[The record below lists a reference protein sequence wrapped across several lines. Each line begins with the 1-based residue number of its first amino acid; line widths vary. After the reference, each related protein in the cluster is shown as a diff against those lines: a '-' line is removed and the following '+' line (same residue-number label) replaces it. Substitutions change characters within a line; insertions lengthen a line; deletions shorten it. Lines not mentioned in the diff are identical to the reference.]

1 MKKNNTLSRR
11 DFLKLAPLVTLPLTA
26 QPLDKFGKL
35 VQSNSPNIIILV
47 LDAWAAGHVPIYGY
61 PRNTMPNLE
70 QFADNA
76 LVFHNHY
83 SAGTFTATGAASLLT
98 GLYPWE
104 HRAYHIRSGI
114 RDSQVTN
121 NLFSALISSHNT
133 VGYSQNKYAD
143 KFLYQFDNSIQTHI
157 RQGAFNLQSQSIYD
171 LPLFKK
177 DGLISFAS
185 FDENI
190 FHKVGD
196 YDSSLFLGPIFRTL
210 TLYKRKLLNANYQNE
225 YPKGLPDSTE
235 LFLLDDLVEG
245 TIDLLDHIE
254 QPGLLYLHYYPPHW
268 PYQPTGKF
276 QKFFR
281 NDGYQPAHKSIH
293 PLADAGYDPWSLN
306 DFREKYDSFLASW
319 DDSLGRLF
327 NYLHESG
334 LMENSYIFI
343 TSDHGEMFERGISGH
358 TTPLIF
364 DPLIHIPLLV
374 SLPGQLTREDIFS
387 NTSSLDLLPTIAHLC
402 GHAIPA
408 WAQGELLPGFGTQ
421 ASRNRSIFTLDAKDN
436 SAFKPLTE
444 FSLSLTKAGYRLTH
458 YNYPQYQ
465 GFEFYNLEDDPA
477 ELKDL
482 YPSQPAISREIQQEL
497 LDTISDVNK
506 KIAGEVSN

>member
-1 MKKNNTLSRR
+1 MEKSNTLSRR
-11 DFLKLAPLVTLPLTA
+11 DFLKIAPLVTLPLA
-26 QPLDKFGKL
+26 ARPLEKFRQHI
-35 VQSNSPNIIILV
+35 QSNSPNIIILV
-47 LDAWAAGHVPIYGY
+47 LDAWAAGHVPLYGY

-70 QFADNA
+70 RFAEKA
-76 LVFHNHY
+76 LVFHNHF

-114 RDSQVTN
+114 RDSRVAN
-121 NLFSALISSHNT
+121 NLFSALHSSHDT
-133 VGYSQNKYAD
+133 LGYSQNKYAD
-143 KFLYQFDNSIQTHI
+143 KFLYQFKDFLDTHL

-171 LPLFKK
+171 LPPFQK

-185 FDENI
+185 FEENI

-196 YDSSLFLGPIFRTL
+196 YDSSLFLGPIIRTA
-210 TLYKRKLLNANYQNE
+210 TLYKRNVLNANYKGE

-235 LFLLDDLVEG
+235 LFLLDDLVDG

-276 QKFFR
+276 QKIFK
-281 NDGYQPAHKSIH
+281 NDGYQPLHKRTH
-293 PLADAGYDPWSLN
+293 PLSGAGYDPWTLN
-306 DFREKYDSFLASW
+306 DFREKYDAFLASW

-334 LMENSYIFI
+334 LMENSYVFI

-364 DPLIHIPLLV
+364 DPLIHVPLLV
-374 SLPGQLTREDIFS
+374 SLPGQKTREDIFS
-387 NTSSLDLLPTIAHLC
+387 NTSSLDLLPTIAHIC
-402 GHAIPA
+402 GHAIPS
-408 WAQGELLPGFGTQ
+408 WAQGELLPGFGAQ
-421 ASRNRSIFTLDAKDN
+421 ATGKRSIFTLDAKDT
-436 SAFKPLTE
+436 SAFNPLTSY
-444 FSLSLTKAGYRLTH
+444 SLSLTKGGYRLTH

-465 GFEFYNLEDDPA
+465 GFEFYDLENDPA
-477 ELKDL
+477 ELNDL
-482 YPSQPAISREIQQEL
+482 YPSRPAESRNIQQEL
-497 LDTISDVNK
+497 LDTINDINR
-506 KIAGEVSN
+506 KING